1 MCILASL
8 FPCHNQ
14 CIDNQCIILWS
25 FWSLSYRKLVKDSFP
40 YPSDLQAREKG
51 CGVWC
56 KAWFFIA
63 LLKNKRDTLFAAQ
76 ISCEGLNENVLNSLT
91 TLNTWSLVP
100 VIVWECLEGGMSLL
114 EEVCHWEWGRVC
126 HLRLKSLWHF
136 SAHSLCFVQ
145 VLHDVSF
152 QLPFLLLCLLPCHK
166 HRKPWAPI
174 KAFFYELWSW
184 FFFLPPL
191 EK

>member
-14 CIDNQCIILWS
+14 CIDNECIILRS
-25 FWSLSYRKLVKDSFP
+25 FRSLSYRKLVKDSFP

-63 LLKNKRDTLFAAQ
+63 LLKNKRDTLFAAR
-76 ISCEGLNENVLNSLT
+76 ISYEGLNENVLNSLT

-100 VIVWECLEGGMSLL
+100 VAVWECLGGGMSLL

-136 SAHSLCFVQ
+136 SLTLSALCMRFTMWASSFHSCFFACFPAINIGN
-145 VLHDVSF
+145 H
-152 QLPFLLLCLLPCHK
+152 
-166 HRKPWAPI
+166 
-174 KAFFYELWSW
+174 ELQ
-184 FFFLPPL
+184 
-191 EK
+191 